1 MPSPINIQHASVFM
15 LCLFHCIYLL
25 ILCVSSWAVWLTGCW
40 NKSIYLSIYL
50 YITILILF
58 ITSTFC
64 PVFCILIQERCYSLG
79 GYLVEIM
86 SAEEHDVLLPLWQSA
101 CKLSDVFTWNN
112 FLKQHISIIL
122 FSYSYALYRLIFQV
136 ASIHQPYPCN
146 VFYLHF

>member
-1 MPSPINIQHASVFM
+1 MYQYSCYACSIVYICKYCVCPHGP
-15 LCLFHCIYLL
+15 YGLL
-25 ILCVSSWAVWLTGCW
+25 DVGIKV
-40 NKSIYLSIYL
+40 SIYLSIYL

-122 FSYSYALYRLIFQV
+122 FSYSNALYRLIFQV

>member
-1 MPSPINIQHASVFM
+1 MFQYSCYACSIVYICKYCVCPHGP
-15 LCLFHCIYLL
+15 YGLL
-25 ILCVSSWAVWLTGCW
+25 DVGIKV
-40 NKSIYLSIYL
+40 SIYLSIYL

-122 FSYSYALYRLIFQV
+122 FSYSNALYRLIFQV